1 MARYNMT
8 TKTII
13 SKVLAIAAILL
24 LQCPIHAKAQEPNAP
39 RLSYAMTLHVKC
51 AAAMEVGNIPQG
63 KRVVIP
69 IIGGTFEGKDEKGQD
84 FKGEV
89 LSGGADYQLVD
100 TTHNRTRLEAIYN
113 IKTSDGILIH
123 VRNVGVLANPKLSD
137 GTQGFYFQTSPVFE
151 APMDSKY
158 AWLNDAIFVCTPF
171 FEKDMIGLKVWKI
184 N

>member
-1 MARYNMT
+1 MTQRTITAKIAKAMALVT
-8 TKTII
+8 
-13 SKVLAIAAILL
+13 ILL
-24 LQCPIHAKAQEPNAP
+24 LQCPTHVKAQEPNAP
-39 RLSYAMTLHVKC
+39 RLTYAMTLHVKC
-51 AAAMEVGNIPQG
+51 TAAMELGNIPLG
-63 KRVVIP
+63 KRVIIP
-69 IIGGTFEGKDEKGQD
+69 IIGGTFEGKDQKGET

-100 TTHNRTRLEAIYN
+100 TTHNRTHLEAIYN

-137 GTQGFYFQTSPVFE
+137 GKQGFYFQTSPVFE

>member
-1 MARYNMT
+1 MKQR
-8 TKTII
+8 TII
-13 SKVLAIAAILL
+13 SKVVTVIVTNLL
-24 LQCPIHAKAQEPNAP
+24 LQSPIGIKAQEPKAP
-39 RLSYAMTLHVKC
+39 RLTYAMTLHVKC
-51 AAAMEVGNIPQG
+51 SAAMEIGNIPQG

-69 IIGGTFEGKDEKGQD
+69 IIGGTFEGKDEKGQN

-89 LSGGADYQLVD
+89 LSGGADYQLAD

-123 VRNVGVLANPKLSD
+123 VRNVGVLANPKQD
-137 GTQGFYFQTSPVFE
+137 EGKRGFYFQTSPIFE

-171 FEKDMIGLKVWKI
+171 FEKDLIGLKVWKI